1 MVVGDV
7 ATAVDVLVLG
17 AGPAGYVGAIR
28 AAQVGRRVTLVDP
41 GPPGGICLHRGCIPL
56 KALLSAS
63 ERYYQASAGLDDLG
77 ISAGPVSFDWARMN
91 AWKRGVVD
99 RLSEGVARLLA
110 GNKVEIVAGKG
121 WFINAK
127 EMRVE
132 GEYGSHR
139 FIFERCLLATGAQR
153 RALPALPLD
162 GVNVL
167 SPEQALALPTFPD
180 KLSIVGND
188 YIALEL
194 ATLFARLGTAVTLL
208 LPGAGGRATT
218 GSESAGTQFP
228 QAPAAAGEALLAG
241 VDPAALRLV
250 QAGLR
255 GLGVQIVANT
265 RPVGVRAEACIY
277 TAGDKSEEQT
287 APLPVV
293 VSLGMQPLPAETLH
307 LREGGVTC
315 EPDGSP
321 IVDSSG
327 RTSNERVYV
336 AGDARG
342 GPALA
347 SVAIKQAK
355 VAAEAMNGAR
365 VQYAP
370 LVTPLVALT
379 SPEVASAGLSPEAA
393 QEAGYQTVTGR
404 FPLAAN
410 GRALTLGTNVGLA
423 LVTAEAGT
431 ETLLGVTLVGPRA
444 GDLIGQAALAIEMG
458 ATLTDLTEILYAHPT
473 LGETLLEGAE
483 AALGRA
489 IHVLGAAPARVER

>member
-28 AAQVGRRVTLVDP
+28 AAQVGRRVTLVDA
-41 GPPGGICLHRGCIPL
+41 GPPGGVCLHRGCIPL
-56 KALLSAS
+56 KALLAAS
-63 ERYYQASAGLDDLG
+63 ERYHQARAGLDDIG
-77 ISAGPVSFDWARMN
+77 ISAETVSFDWLKMN
-91 AWKRGVVD
+91 AWKQSVVD

-110 GNKVEIVAGKG
+110 GNKVEIVSGRG
-121 WFINAK
+121 WFINGK

-139 FIFERCLLATGAQR
+139 FIFERCLLAVGAER
-153 RALPALPLD
+153 RALSALPLD
-162 GVNVL
+162 GAAVL
-167 SPEQALALPTFPD
+167 SPEQALALSEFPAA
-180 KLSIVGND
+180 LSIVGND

-194 ATLFARLGTAVTLL
+194 ATLFARLGTQVALL
-208 LPGAGGRATT
+208 LPGET
-218 GSESAGTQFP
+218 
-228 QAPAAAGEALLAG
+228 LLDG
-241 VDPAALRLV
+241 VDQAALRLV

-255 GLGVQIVANT
+255 GLGVQIVANA
-265 RPVGVRAEACIY
+265 RPAGRREEVLIY
-277 TAGDKSEEQT
+277 TVGEKTEEQT
-287 APLPVV
+287 APLPLV
-293 VSLGMQPLPAETLH
+293 VSLGVQPLPADTLH
-307 LREGGVTC
+307 LREAGV
-315 EPDGSP
+315 EYAQDSSP
-321 IVDSSG
+321 VVDSSG
-327 RTSNERVYV
+327 RSSNERVYA
-336 AGDARG
+336 AGDYRG

-355 VAAEAMNGAR
+355 VAAEALNGAR

-379 SPEVASAGLSPEAA
+379 APEVASVGLSPQAA
-393 QEAGYQTVTGR
+393 QEAGYRAVTGR

-410 GRALTLGTNVGLA
+410 GRALTLGTDRGLA
-423 LVTAEAGT
+423 LVTADADN

-444 GDLIGQAALAIEMG
+444 ADLIGQAALAIEMG

-473 LGETLLEGAE
+473 LSETLLEGAE

-489 IHVLGAAPARVER
+489 IHVLSAVPAKAGR